1 MRRLTLAL
9 TLFVLLAFAP
19 IGQAASLW
27 SDGGS
32 FFNDRKAHAV
42 GDVITIIVNETMSAK
57 RSGDTANGKS
67 SSVSLPKGTGKLDF
81 IPALG
86 ASYTDAF
93 KATGSV
99 SNTNSVTARITV
111 QVTEVKPNGYLLVSG
126 KQSIK
131 QGEDEQQI
139 IVTGMIRPDDIT
151 ANNTVLSPYV
161 ANAEIKID
169 GKGPLS
175 GKQKQGLL
183 SSLFNFLF

>member
-1 MRRLTLAL
+1 MRKLTLVL
-9 TLFVLLAFAP
+9 TLLLVLAFAP
-19 IGQAASLW
+19 IGQATSLW

-32 FFNDRKAHAV
+32 LFADHKARAV
-42 GDVITIIVNETMSAK
+42 GDVLTIIVSETMSAK

-67 SSVSLPKGTGKLDF
+67 SSLSLPAGTGKLDF

-86 ASYTDAF
+86 ATYTDAF

-99 SNTNSVTARITV
+99 SNTNSVAARITV
-111 QVTEVKPNGYLLVSG
+111 QVTEVKPNGDLLVSG
-126 KQSIK
+126 KQKIK
-131 QGEDEQQI
+131 QGDDEQQI
-139 IVTGMIRPDDIT
+139 TVTGLIRPDDIT
-151 ANNTVLSPYV
+151 ADNTVLSPYV